1 MHFVRP
7 GLIQV
12 ISTNATLLLG
22 SWVWTPI
29 PSQTH
34 WMWIWSGQSGLDWLD
49 GTVTVTMHSFIR
61 IRIRTCLSHACRIS
75 HIEFEIW
82 LEAAGDVDDDGPGFQ
97 FFCAVCAST
106 TAAARLG
113 NFQSECAHRQNQS
126 LLATRHLGVA
136 KDWTT
141 MAAESF
147 LQTVEAAHEE
157 LMMMRRP
164 GSLLYKTISDLIRQT
179 DRQTIHFIWYW
190 NLIWF
195 ALFFFFSIQHTTA
208 YSIQFT
214 MHCSPS
220 NSPPVL
226 FCTVSAAVA
235 TQQSAT
241 SSNQQSLTK
250 TVDSGYW
257 ISLS

>member
-82 LEAAGDVDDDGPGFQ
+82 LEAARDVDDDGPGFQ
-97 FFCAVCAST
+97 FFCAVCAPT

-179 DRQTIHFIWYW
+179 DRLFI
-190 NLIWF
+190 LFDIGIWSD
-195 ALFFFFSIQHTTA
+195 LLCFFSSVFSIQQHT

-250 TVDSGYW
+250 TVDIEYN
-257 ISLS
+257 

>member
-49 GTVTVTMHSFIR
+49 GTVTGTMHSFIR

-82 LEAAGDVDDDGPGFQ
+82 LEAARDVDDDGPGFQ

-179 DRQTIHFIWYW
+179 DRLFILFDIGIWSDLLCFFLQYSAYNSIH
-190 NLIWF
+190 
-195 ALFFFFSIQHTTA
+195 TA
-208 YSIQFT
+208 YS
-214 MHCSPS
+214 SPCT
-220 NSPPVL
+220 VLLQIHRL
-226 FCTVSAAVA
+226 FCFVL
-235 TQQSAT
+235 
-241 SSNQQSLTK
+241 SLQ
-250 TVDSGYW
+250 
-257 ISLS
+257 L